1 MRGPHYTGDINEPY
15 VREDLALERQ
25 GELTDHIIQLQ
36 AEVARLNENVN
47 KLNKALEQ
55 AVDRAWLKHR
65 DNASHIDLS
74 QAQYELMQT
83 LVVYENITPELAAW
97 LKENR

>member
-36 AEVARLNENVN
+36 AEVARLNTILNDPTALHMHVLRTLSHGQKVHLLGDYYEAELLKRDQEVAR
-47 KLNKALEQ
+47 LNKALEQ
-55 AVDRAWLKHR
+55 EKG
-65 DNASHIDLS
+65 S
-74 QAQYELMQT
+74 
-83 LVVYENITPELAAW
+83 
-97 LKENR
+97 